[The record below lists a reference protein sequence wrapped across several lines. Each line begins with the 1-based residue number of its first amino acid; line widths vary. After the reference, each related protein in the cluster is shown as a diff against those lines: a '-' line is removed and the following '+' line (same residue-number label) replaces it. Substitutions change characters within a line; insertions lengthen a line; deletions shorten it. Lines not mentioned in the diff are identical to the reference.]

1 MATSFFNSNSKIS
14 ETQTRYTGTNTNTL
28 LDSSIIAKLQGMGYI
43 LTAVNLNV
51 EYVYKNFS
59 SVNKLLSEGIS
70 VPSYQD
76 SNGVIYIVDEKG
88 TVYILSN
95 PIIKP
100 TTDTRNPNTGGGTII
115 NNPTTTIP
123 QTGGPLP
130 PNITNPGKFDTPII
144 TPPTIIPSDTG
155 IKGIL
160 GSGNIYSVLKVDD
173 IVPNQQE
180 LVTHA
185 LWSGNIGNLTTF
197 YTSSLQSPL
206 QKRYFYEI
214 YNKSTLDECDSEPQF
229 SIAYGNIYGSGSL
242 DEGVQIEDTP
252 SRAIYSQY
260 KLLCL
265 NADKNGFTF
274 NGQLATHIYAINV
287 NRARM
292 REFLDEGNIEINLAK
307 LNFES
312 FGGDPNEYTGSNVL
326 PKGDGSYIR
335 LIDDSRI
342 NPATIMQS
350 GEVYNIVSGS
360 LEDGVYYQDNNP
372 IIYGQIFRRLGII
385 VLDATMLDIN
395 GFFGTVTGRE
405 IDGDNSMKL
414 FTSMKTAATFT
425 DGSGDPLGF
434 QGRGGEKIK
443 STHYFIRVKN
453 GEYNFSNNPSFVTGV
468 EGDLLHPTMFNDP
481 RVYITTIGLFNNSK
495 ELIAVAKLNK
505 AIQKS
510 FSDEALI
517 KIRLDF

>member
-1 MATSFFNSNSKIS
+1 MAAFFNTNSV
-14 ETQTRYTGTNTNTL
+14 TTNQTNRFTTKTNSL
-28 LDSSIIAKLQGMGYI
+28 LDSSIITKLQSVGYI
-43 LTAVNLNV
+43 ITAVNLNA
-51 EYVYKNFS
+51 EYVYKNFT
-59 SVNKLLSEGIS
+59 SVQKVIDGGFT
-70 VPSYQD
+70 VPGFQD
-76 SNGVIYIVDEKG
+76 SNGVIYIIDEKG
-88 TVYILSN
+88 TTYVINDPIVKN
-95 PIIKP
+95 PP
-100 TTDTRNPNTGGGTII
+100 VI
-115 NNPTTTIP
+115 NNPNPSVVI
-123 QTGGPLP
+123 
-130 PNITNPGKFDTPII
+130 NPGLNNPNPNPPII
-144 TPPTIIPSDTG
+144 ITDPSPVNPTPPIVIPDVVNPNTG

-160 GSGNIYSVLKVDD
+160 GSGNIYSTFNTDD

-180 LVTHA
+180 LITHA

-197 YTSSLQSPL
+197 YTSSLQSPI

-214 YNKSTLDECDSEPQF
+214 YNKSTLEECDSEPQF
-229 SIAYGNIYGSGSL
+229 SIAYGNIYGSGSI

-265 NADKNGFTF
+265 NSNQTGFTF
-274 NGQLATHIYAINV
+274 NGELTPHIYAINV

-312 FGGDPNEYTGSNVL
+312 FLGDPNTYTGSNVQL
-326 PKGDGSYIR
+326 KGDGSHLR

-360 LEDGVYYQDNNP
+360 LEDGVYYDNNNP
-372 IIYGQIFRRLGII
+372 IIYGQLFRRLGII
-385 VLDATMLDIN
+385 ILDATKLDSEAY
-395 GFFGTVTGRE
+395 FGTVTGRE

-414 FTSMKTAATFT
+414 FTSMQGASNFT
-425 DGSGDPLGF
+425 DGSGDTLGF
-434 QGRGGEKIK
+434 QGRGGEKVK
-443 STHYFIRVKN
+443 STHYFVRVKN
-453 GEYNFSNNPSFVTGV
+453 GEYNFSNNPSFVTGT
-468 EGDLLHPTMFNDP
+468 EGDILHPTMFNDP
-481 RVYITTIGLFNNSK
+481 RVYITTIGLYNNSK

-505 AIQKS
+505 AIEKS
-510 FSDEALI
+510 FSSEALI